1 MRLIGRYVVSLA
13 AAAAVLAGTAPAFA
27 SVGDAPG
34 DGYGPGDAGWVNYYS
49 SPDDT
54 ATWKA
59 FCADAGAT
67 EVTVPGIAVPAC
79 GPTGGTPID
88 LPYSYPYGNSRV
100 TYTPGFQCVE
110 LTDRYMYVTRHWGTV
125 GGDGADVVRVYGAA
139 HKIAP
144 VVGGTPG
151 EAPRPGDV
159 ISFSVEPGF
168 TDDNDFYPGHTA
180 IVSAA
185 SVGPAGNGSVT
196 ILSEN
201 FSGTAETTQLGVSNW
216 SLQPIESAD
225 ADDDLV
231 NTPYIEW
238 LPLARPDAG
247 SGTAAAARQTAIA
260 VRHVAPVSAP
270 SVTSH
275 SAGQPDPASPA
286 GLAAGSDPGAGLLGG
301 LASTASPAITGLSGG
316 AWQVAYPTA

>member
-27 SVGDAPG
+27 SVGDAPSG
-34 DGYGPGDAGWVNYYS
+34 GYGPGDAGWMNYYS
-49 SPDDT
+49 SPGDP

-59 FCADAGAT
+59 FCADADAT
-67 EVTVPGIAVPAC
+67 EVTVPGIPVPAC

-88 LPYSYPYGNSRV
+88 LPNAYPFGNSSL

-139 HKIAP
+139 HNIAP
-144 VVGGTPG
+144 VVSGTPG

-159 ISFSVEPGF
+159 ISFSVEPRF

-216 SLQPIESAD
+216 SVQPIESAD

-247 SGTAAAARQTAIA
+247 SGTVAAARQTATA
-260 VRHVAPVSAP
+260 VRRVVPVSTP

-275 SAGQPDPASPA
+275 RANQADSAAP
-286 GLAAGSDPGAGLLGG
+286 AAGSDPGAGLLGG